1 MITINGQKMGK
12 SLGNFINL
20 EEFFMGSHRLLEQA
34 YSPMTIRFFI
44 LQAHYRSP
52 VDFSNEGLK
61 GAEKGLARLL
71 NAAKTL
77 DRLVPSAS
85 STSDIPALER
95 SCYEAMDD
103 DLNTAITLSHLFEG
117 ARIINSV
124 HAGSETISA
133 TDLEILKRLF
143 HDFVFDIL
151 GLKEDSSGADDG
163 LDALMQ
169 MILKVRTDAKANKD
183 FATSDRIR
191 DELAAIGFKIKD
203 EKSGTTWN
211 KE

>member
-1 MITINGQKMGK
+1 MGK

-20 EEFFMGSHRLLEQA
+20 EEFFNGSHQLLEQS

-61 GAEKGLARLL
+61 AAEKGLARLL
-71 NAAKTL
+71 NAAQTL
-77 DRLVPSAS
+77 NKLTAGAS
-85 STSDIPALER
+85 STSNIPALQT

-124 HAGSETISA
+124 HAGTETISQV
-133 TDLEILKRLF
+133 DLELLKSF
-143 HDFVFDIL
+143 FPEFVFNIL
-151 GLKEDSSGADDG
+151 GLKEENTAGGTDI
-163 LDALMQ
+163 DALMQ
-169 MILKVRTDAKANKD
+169 MILKVRTEAKMNKD
-183 FATSDRIR
+183 FSTSDKIR
-191 DELAAIGFKIKD
+191 DELFAIGFKIKD
-203 EKSGTTWN
+203 EKSGTSWMR
-211 KE
+211 E